1 MDLYLIT
8 LVVIVMDAIC
18 IFMLGETSCP
28 WTLPSDRFLWVWIAG
43 TTGLS
48 AVLGIL
54 LACIA
59 LNMGA

>member
-1 MDLYLIT
+1 MGLYLLT
-8 LVVIVMDAIC
+8 LAVIVTDAFC
-18 IFMLGETSCP
+18 IFVLGETSRP
-28 WTLPSDRFLWVWIAG
+28 WTLPSDRFLWVAC

-48 AVLGIL
+48 VVLGML

>member
-1 MDLYLIT
+1 MNLYLLT
-8 LVVIVMDAIC
+8 LAVIVMDAIC
-18 IFMLGETSCP
+18 IFMLGETSRP
-28 WTLPSDRFLWVWIAG
+28 WTLPSDRFLWVAC

-59 LNMGA
+59 LNIGA

>member
-18 IFMLGETSCP
+18 IFMLGETSSP
-28 WTLPSDRFLWVWIAG
+28 WTLPSDRFLWVAG
-43 TTGLS
+43 ATGLS
-48 AVLGIL
+48 ALLGIL

>member
-1 MDLYLIT
+1 MNLYLIT
-8 LVVIVMDAIC
+8 LAVIVTDAFC
-18 IFMLGETSCP
+18 IFMLGETSRP
-28 WTLPSDRFLWVWIAG
+28 WTLPSDKFLWAAC

-59 LNMGA
+59 LDIVG